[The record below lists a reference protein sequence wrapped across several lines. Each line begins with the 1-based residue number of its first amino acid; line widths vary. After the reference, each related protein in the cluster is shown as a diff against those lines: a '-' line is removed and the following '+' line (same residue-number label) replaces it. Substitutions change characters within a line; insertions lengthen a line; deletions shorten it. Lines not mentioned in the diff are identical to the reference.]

1 MELLAALNAAG
12 FLMAILAHR
21 FLFPPPR
28 EKCPTRTALL
38 GSLTFLTVQSNLIC
52 YYYNFMRLLAP
63 DGEVVRLLY
72 PLAFSLGVMLTLLYY
87 SLDHFVNAKQAED
100 RLWIKKG
107 WTWIPIANH
116 LEHAPALPLALLDA
130 FGAAHGATTDAEIY
144 VVCGGYIGFYLVV
157 TLLQKRIHGA
167 WVYPVYDEAVAA
179 AGPIGFWLIAVPV
192 VGVCLGLGFVARRVG
207 AT

>member
-52 YYYNFMRLLAP
+52 YYYSFMRLLAP
-63 DGEVVRLLY
+63 DGEIVRLLY
-72 PLAFSLGVMLTLLYY
+72 PLAFSLGVILTPLYY
-87 SLDHFVNAKQAED
+87 GLNHFVAEKI
-100 RLWIKKG
+100 RLDGVWIKKG
-107 WTWIPIANH
+107 WVWIPLANH
-116 LEHAPALPLALLDA
+116 LEHAHALPLMLLDA
-130 FGAAHGATTDAEIY
+130 AGSAHAATTDAEVY
-144 VVCGGYIGFYLVV
+144 VVCGGYIGLYLCI
-157 TLLQKRIHGA
+157 TLLQKHIHGC
-167 WVYPVYDEAVAA
+167 WVYPVYDVAERKF
-179 AGPIGFWLIAVPV
+179 GPAGFWLIAAPV
-192 VGVCLGLGFVARRVG
+192 VSISLGLGFVARSVG

>member
-1 MELLAALNAAG
+1 MELLAAFNAPG

-116 LEHAPALPLALLDA
+116 LDH
-130 FGAAHGATTDAEIY
+130 
-144 VVCGGYIGFYLVV
+144 
-157 TLLQKRIHGA
+157 
-167 WVYPVYDEAVAA
+167 
-179 AGPIGFWLIAVPV
+179 
-192 VGVCLGLGFVARRVG
+192 
-207 AT
+207 